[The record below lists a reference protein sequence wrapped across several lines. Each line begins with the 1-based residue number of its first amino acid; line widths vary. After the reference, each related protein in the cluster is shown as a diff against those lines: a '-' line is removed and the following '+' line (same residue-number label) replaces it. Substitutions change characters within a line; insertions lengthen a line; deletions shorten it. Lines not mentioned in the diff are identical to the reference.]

1 MCEWREWDWREVVV
15 CDATGQAWNENLD
28 KNVQCIGPILVT
40 NLSDDWKCGL
50 VPTNQLIFLVTHD
63 AVCLVS
69 EEFHANEPNSTM
81 GIVQK
86 LVQIVQIFELF
97 ARAEEKVM
105 DQLIHQRHKNMT
117 CMQICEV

>member
-1 MCEWREWDWREVVV
+1 M
-15 CDATGQAWNENLD
+15 
-28 KNVQCIGPILVT
+28 T

-97 ARAEEKVM
+97 ARTAEKVM
-105 DQLIHQRHKNMT
+105 DQLVSRSQKWYN
-117 CMQICEV
+117 